1 MSWFRFLFFSKDL
14 MGLAIADTIQDSRL
28 RLAS

>member
-1 MSWFRFLFFSKDL
+1 MSWFRFFFFSKDL
-14 MGLAIADTIQDSRL
+14 MGLDIADTIQDSRL